1 MNLHGIKI
9 ILNHLKPLSSIL
21 NKQWENCL
29 EWKWH
34 FFTVEWFTQRKYNGS
49 YHLSFVYRMNII
61 QIPLQFVQPNYYW
74 YKIWYGGFFYQKLIN
89 SNYTRYINEMVFQFF
104 ISFFAMFWY
113 ITINA
118 TKLTLYTIINITMVN
133 LLLPLFSQN

>member
-9 ILNHLKPLSSIL
+9 ILNHLKPLSSLL

-49 YHLSFVYRMNII
+49 CHLSFVYGQNIL
-61 QIPLQFVQPNYYW
+61 QNPLQFVQPNYYR
-74 YKIWYGGFFYQKLIN
+74 YKIWYGGFFHPKLID
-89 SNYTRYINEMVFQFF
+89 STQVTPD
-104 ISFFAMFWY
+104 SS
-113 ITINA
+113 
-118 TKLTLYTIINITMVN
+118 LG
-133 LLLPLFSQN
+133 LFSIFSSAFFLHIDVSPLMQPKTHCTLSLISQW

>member
-89 SNYTRYINEMVFQFF
+89 SNYTRYIFSNFL
-104 ISFFAMFWY
+104 SAFFAMFWY